1 MQKGISMKMYYKK
14 NEEEEMENI
23 KEKIENLKGR
33 RKGRNS

>member
-1 MQKGISMKMYYKK
+1 MKMYYKK